1 MGKSSGG
8 SGFFSGLVIGAVAGF
23 VVGVLLTPKT
33 GEETRSILK
42 RNAEEKMPELRE
54 KAQWIREKAAERAP
68 EIRERAEEL
77 AALARDRGIAAVEEI
92 RAATKGR
99 AGDDPDDNTSNT
111 ETV

>member
-1 MGKSSGG
+1 MGKSSGE
-8 SGFFSGLVIGAVAGF
+8 SGFFSGFVIGAIVGF

-42 RNAEEKMPELRE
+42 KNAEEKIPELRE
-54 KAQWIREKAAERAP
+54 KAQWIKEKASERAP

-92 RAATKGR
+92 RAAGR
-99 AGDDPDDNTSNT
+99 GPISNNSD
-111 ETV
+111 EDMREAQGI

>member
-42 RNAEEKMPELRE
+42 RNAEEK
-54 KAQWIREKAAERAP
+54 I
-68 EIRERAEEL
+68 
-77 AALARDRGIAAVEEI
+77 
-92 RAATKGR
+92 
-99 AGDDPDDNTSNT
+99 
-111 ETV
+111 